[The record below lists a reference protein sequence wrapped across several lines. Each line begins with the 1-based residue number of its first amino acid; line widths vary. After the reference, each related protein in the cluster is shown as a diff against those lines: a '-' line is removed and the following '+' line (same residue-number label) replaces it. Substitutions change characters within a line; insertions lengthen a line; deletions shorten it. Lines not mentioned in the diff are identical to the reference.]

1 MHEVVFVSAGS
12 SHHGLGAGGC
22 GSVRGCGL
30 EIGALVFAV
39 APGLGV
45 GESAAAIIIDARI

>member
-1 MHEVVFVSAGS
+1 MFTHAQINF
-12 SHHGLGAGGC
+12 LGH
-22 GSVRGCGL
+22 VDDEFFGL